1 MMPWLSFHFTVSSES
16 RARIKAGTTCNL
28 TTSGA
33 GELGQ
38 TRRLPPS
45 FDLHCTLLN
54 LNWSQPLSSDVL
66 PRRDDFSLCRL
77 IASSIRENA
86 FASSRAGDSC
96 LSQRRSTL
104 LDLFVSTFFFFLSVC
119 HEQLAICFYWWYLL
133 SSASHSLIIWRAM
146 FQVYFHLIYEHRL
159 HSFPS
164 FCIPFFRIAGDVTPR
179 HYQGDSHLYTCVYM

>member
-1 MMPWLSFHFTVSSES
+1 MMPWLSFHFTVFSES

-54 LNWSQPLSSDVL
+54 LNWSQPLSFDVL

-119 HEQLAICFYWWYLL
+119 HEQLAIYFYWWYLL
-133 SSASHSLIIWRAM
+133 SSASHSLII
-146 FQVYFHLIYEHRL
+146 
-159 HSFPS
+159 
-164 FCIPFFRIAGDVTPR
+164 
-179 HYQGDSHLYTCVYM
+179 